1 MGCSDK
7 SVRLLPGTEEFKPG
21 HGHRTNRKTGDYS
34 NHAEL
39 NEAETNLAAK
49 RPEGAMFETGFKS
62 FGDYA
67 EKAPRLTRAS
77 VIQTPGRSGLKMRL
91 VGGIAACAFMFAF
104 VAPISI
110 DFTTG
115 EIAINAAL
123 AANGEGNFGNG
134 RGNGG
139 ANGQNPGNNKN
150 DGDGDGD
157 DRDDDT
163 GEGDTTPSTLPVT
176 GEAGQNTGAD
186 AAATMADADF
196 GEAIGAVAGSPAEGP
211 MAATP
216 ATTLPTISQLFSMG
230 DEAAVS
236 TEDELELIA
245 NGWGAPN

>member
-1 MGCSDK
+1 
-7 SVRLLPGTEEFKPG
+7 
-21 HGHRTNRKTGDYS
+21 
-34 NHAEL
+34 
-39 NEAETNLAAK
+39 
-49 RPEGAMFETGFKS
+49 MFETGFKS

-67 EKAPRLTRAS
+67 KKAPRLTRAS
-77 VIQTPGRSGLKMRL
+77 VIQTRGRSGLKKRL
-91 VGGIAACAFMFAF
+91 AGGIAACAFMFTF

-115 EIAINAAL
+115 EVAINAAL
-123 AANGEGNFGNG
+123 AANDDGNFGNG
-134 RGNGG
+134 KGNGG
-139 ANGQNPGNNKN
+139 ANGQNPGKNRN

-157 DRDDDT
+157 DDGDGNGDGDGDGDGDT
-163 GEGDTTPSTLPVT
+163 GEGDTTSPTLTVT
-176 GEAGQNTGAD
+176 GEGGKDSGAD
-186 AAATMADADF
+186 AAAGMADADF

-236 TEDELELIA
+236 TQDELELIA

>member
-7 SVRLLPGTEEFKPG
+7 SVRLLPGTEEFKSG
-21 HGHRTNRKTGDYS
+21 HGHRTNRITGDYS
-34 NHAEL
+34 DYAEL

-49 RPEGAMFETGFKS
+49 RPEGAMFEAGFKS

-77 VIQTPGRSGLKMRL
+77 VIQTRGRSGLEKRL
-91 VGGIAACAFMFAF
+91 VGGIAACAFMFAC

-123 AANGEGNFGNG
+123 AANGDGNFGNG
-134 RGNGG
+134 KGNGG
-139 ANGQNPGNNKN
+139 ANGQNPGNNGN

-157 DRDDDT
+157 GDGDT
-163 GEGDTTPSTLPVT
+163 DEGDTTPPTLPVT
-176 GEAGQNTGAD
+176 GEAGQGSGADD
-186 AAATMADADF
+186 AAAMADADF

-236 TEDELELIA
+236 TQEELELIA